1 MNSLQFNDLLSKV
14 RTEVVSKYGEQLLSN
29 NQDVTDIIKQE
40 VRAVTGRSDP
50 ELESRVTACL
60 IGLGPVEPLLK
71 DDSISEIMINSP
83 DNVYVERNG
92 RLEKTNIR
100 FGSNEEVLNIIYRIV
115 QRCGRRINFSSPL
128 VDARLADGSRVNAV
142 VPPASLYPIVTI
154 RKFVKKSFATEELVE
169 QKFFSSEMAEFFKTA
184 VQGKANI
191 IVAGATGSGKTT
203 FLRWLASQIP
213 ARERIITIEDTRE
226 LAFDHP
232 HVVSLEA
239 TDKADIYN
247 LVINSL
253 RMRPDRI
260 ILGEVR
266 GAEAF
271 ELLQAMGTGH
281 EGSLTTIH
289 ANCGRME
296 AIHRLVRAM
305 IRTGGMTADELISM
319 IAETVDLL
327 VFVKRF
333 TNGQR
338 RILHVTQVTDSH
350 GNPEFND
357 IFHYDF
363 KTGSHVAVG
372 NVTVL
377 LAQRLRENLE
387 APLPDLKAFKQR
399 GSRVA

>member
-1 MNSLQFNDLLSKV
+1 MKSFQFDDLLTKV
-14 RTEVVSKYGEQLLSN
+14 RTEVVSKYGEQLLAN
-29 NQDVTDIIKQE
+29 KDVADIIKQE
-40 VRAVTGRSDP
+40 VRSVIGCSNP
-50 ELESRVTACL
+50 EIENMVTACL
-60 IGLGPVEPLLK
+60 IGLGPVEPLLQ
-71 DDSISEIMINSP
+71 DDSVSEIMINGP
-83 DNVYVERNG
+83 DSVYVERNG
-92 RLEKTNIR
+92 RLEKTDIT
-100 FGSNEEVLNIIYRIV
+100 FSSNEEVLNIIYRIV

-142 VPPASLYPIVTI
+142 VPPSSSFPTVTI
-154 RKFVKKSFATEELVE
+154 RKFVKKSFATKELVE
-169 QKFFSSEMAEFFKTA
+169 QRFFSNEMAEFFKTA
-184 VQGKANI
+184 IQGKANI

-203 FLRWLASQIP
+203 FLRWLANQIP

-239 TDKADIYN
+239 TDKADIYD
-247 LVINSL
+247 LMINSL

-281 EGSLTTIH
+281 EGSLTTVH
-289 ANCGRME
+289 ANYGRME

-305 IRTGGMTADELISM
+305 IRAGGMTAEELISM

-333 TNGQR
+333 ANGQR
-338 RILHVTQVTDSH
+338 RILHVTQVTNSH

-357 IFHYDF
+357 IFRYEF
-363 KTGSHVAVG
+363 KTGSHIPVG
-372 NVTVL
+372 NVTAA

-387 APLPDLKAFKQR
+387 APLPDLKAFKQG
-399 GSRVA
+399 GSCVA